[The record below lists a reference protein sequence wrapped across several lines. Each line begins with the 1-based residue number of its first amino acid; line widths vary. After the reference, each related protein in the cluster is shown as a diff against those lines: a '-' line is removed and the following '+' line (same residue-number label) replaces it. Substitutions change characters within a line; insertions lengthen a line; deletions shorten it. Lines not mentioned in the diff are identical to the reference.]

1 LRGGESDA
9 AIADYTA
16 ALATKPQDAPSL
28 YGRGAAHA
36 AKAEMDAASKD
47 IAAARAADPK
57 IDALM
62 ARLHVT
68 AAGAPAPAAGA
79 GQPTAGSATTG
90 ETATA
95 TDAAGETAA
104 LDDKTLC
111 SGRKQAPL
119 PEEVAACTRLLQGNL
134 SPADQAWAYS
144 RRGTA
149 YTDQRDF
156 DHAIQ
161 DYSTAIGISP
171 DQAYAY
177 SGRGLAYYYKGSL
190 DQAIADQDAAL
201 KLMPTFSGAFG
212 ARGYAHLKAGDSAAA
227 HDDFDSALKARP
239 DQAIWL
245 FGRATAA
252 AALGQQAEAQA
263 DLDAAHKLDPRVE
276 STVQDL
282 FDFKPATP

>member
-1 LRGGESDA
+1 
-9 AIADYTA
+9 
-16 ALATKPQDAPSL
+16 
-28 YGRGAAHA
+28 
-36 AKAEMDAASKD
+36 
-47 IAAARAADPK
+47 
-57 IDALM
+57 M

-68 AAGAPAPAAGA
+68 APPGLAAGA
-79 GQPTAGSATTG
+79 TAAAADAGSSAAQPTADSATTG
-90 ETATA
+90 DTGRRQPGDTA
-95 TDAAGETAA
+95 GGSAA

-201 KLMPTFSGAFG
+201 KLMPNIFRRLRRPGLCPSEGRRQRCGA
-212 ARGYAHLKAGDSAAA
+212 
-227 HDDFDSALKARP
+227 
-239 DQAIWL
+239 
-245 FGRATAA
+245 
-252 AALGQQAEAQA
+252 
-263 DLDAAHKLDPRVE
+263 
-276 STVQDL
+276 
-282 FDFKPATP
+282 